1 MTRLAGYLK
10 PFVFGVIMAVV
21 LLFAQALCDL
31 NLPNYMSR
39 IVNIGI
45 QQQGVEESAPE
56 AISEEGYAFI
66 TTFMSEQDRALLEE
80 SYTAVSGTIKT
91 GSGATRRST
100 PRLHQNDLCFGRG
113 RSKET
118 ADRLDHAFGV
128 AAWTMINVMKLLGEQ
143 QEGG

>member
-10 PFVFGVIMAVV
+10 PFVFGVIAAVV

-66 TTFMSEQDRALLEE
+66 TAFMSEQDRALLEE
-80 SYTAVSGTIKT
+80 SYTAVSGNDKNRVGERYQEIHPAAASKTIY
-91 GSGATRRST
+91 ALTRLFR
-100 PRLHQNDLCFGRG
+100 RRRG
-113 RSKET
+113 P
-118 ADRLDHAFGV
+118 ADHASGV
-128 AAWTMINVMKLLGEQ
+128 AT
-143 QEGG
+143 